1 MNQNKDIKKGMQLAA
16 DKPDLM
22 PDEISERLRPVYEDI
37 QQSLRV
43 PLVNQIF
50 RTLANYP
57 DYLESM
63 WLELSPYFS
72 TEAFEKQAD
81 DIRKIAVPDE
91 IPDVSELDL
100 EKFRKIEQLKNFN
113 DTIYY
118 VLPKLLLIT
127 SLFYELSYGKK
138 QISSKKLDE
147 NEHSA
152 KIPSGILEGM
162 TKVQMLDS
170 EKASMKVSQLFDSIK
185 DIHQFPLIPS
195 YYRGVAN
202 WPDFL
207 EKTWNR
213 INPIVGSTAY
223 EKRKQE
229 LVEQAELALKHLPLQ
244 IKHKHPINDKKEN
257 EEIRLILLAFKQKF
271 IPEML
276 LDLALIETILYGKEW
291 ATFSRFSATNN
302 S

>member
-1 MNQNKDIKKGMQLAA
+1 
-16 DKPDLM
+16 
-22 PDEISERLRPVYEDI
+22 
-37 QQSLRV
+37 LRV

-57 DYLESM
+57 DYLETM

-72 TEAFEKQAD
+72 TEVFEKQAD
-81 DIRKIAVPDE
+81 AIRKIAVPDE
-91 IPDVSELDL
+91 IPDISELDL
-100 EKFRKIEQLKNFN
+100 EKYRKIEQLKNFN

-152 KIPSGILEGM
+152 KIPIGILEGM
-162 TKVQMLDS
+162 TKVQMLDA

-185 DIHQFPLIPS
+185 DVHQFPLIPS

-223 EKRKQE
+223 EKRKQK
-229 LVEQAELALKHLPLQ
+229 LVEQAELELRHLPLQ

-276 LDLALIETILYGKEW
+276 LDLALIETILNGKES
-291 ATFSRFSATNN
+291 ASFSRFSATNN